1 EAAVLLGH
9 GQGQEPVLAEQFQIP
24 ARKLEFVVRALGV
37 VAHFLLAELDQRGPQ
52 LFVPLSQ
59 HPVGI
64 PVVAESPERLGTP
77 HLFLAQPEPL
87 CLADS
92 RKWSHHSGRR
102 KPALHPAEIT
112 PDTWQAEGDRAAPAD
127 RRRPGGW
134 WRGMVR

>member
-52 LFVPLSQ
+52 LFVPFSQ

-64 PVVAESPERLGTP
+64 PVVAEAPERLGTP
-77 HLFLAQPEPL
+77 HLFLAQPDPF
-87 CLADS
+87 ARPPAPS
-92 RKWSHHSGRR
+92 RAITVDGVNLHYTMPRLRRTPARR
-102 KPALHPAEIT
+102 KGTGGSAPT
-112 PDTWQAEGDRAAPAD
+112 AAGQKAC
-127 RRRPGGW
+127 
-134 WRGMVR
+134 VV